1 MKKIDIK
8 DWQPFALES
17 LFDVV
22 KGSRLTKADM
32 KEGNI
37 RYIGATAFN
46 NGITNYIGNNEEIH
60 PSGTLTVCYNGSIG
74 QTYYQ
79 DKEFWATDDVNVLY
93 PKFSMNK
100 YIALFLVPLIRS
112 VGRNYA
118 YTDKWKIEDMKSSIV
133 CLPVNEQNQPNWAY
147 MEQYMKTI
155 EKQVRTSIDKLTNV
169 IGGGKKP
176 LHINKWGTFMIGELF
191 EICKPKVYH
200 TYEVKESTNGIPY
213 VVRSKFDNGIKYRVS
228 KNSDIA
234 TSPGGVISFGS
245 ENATF
250 FYQGEEWCSGRDIY
264 YIDTRNISKES
275 CLFIIA
281 CLQTIVGKYS
291 YSNGLFPDLLRRE
304 TIKLPI
310 DGNGKPDW
318 NYMKNSMLSIKERIS
333 SSPISNKMLL
343 FNLPNRVF

>member
-8 DWQPFALES
+8 DWQPFTFES

-46 NGITNYIGNNEEIH
+46 NGITNYIGNNEETH
-60 PSGTLTVCYNGSIG
+60 PAGTLTVCYNGSIG

-100 YIALFLVPLIRS
+100 YIALFLAPLIRS

-118 YTDKWKIEDMKSSIV
+118 YTDKWKIEDMKSSIIY
-133 CLPVNEQNQPNWAY
+133 LPVNEQHQPNWEY
-147 MEQYMKTI
+147 MEQYMK
-155 EKQVRTSIDKLTNV
+155 SIAQQTQASLDKLTNV
-169 IGGGKKP
+169 IGGGEKS
-176 LHINKWGTFMIGELF
+176 LDTSKWGTFMVGKLF
-191 EICKPKVYH
+191 EIYKPKVYH
-200 TYEVKESTNGIPY
+200 TYEVKENPNGIPY

-228 KNSDIA
+228 KNSNIV
-234 TSPGGVISFGS
+234 TSPDGVISFGS

-250 FYQGEEWCSGRDIY
+250 FYQGEEWCSGRDVY
-264 YIDTRNISKES
+264 YIDTRGIPKES

-310 DGNGKPDW
+310 DGCGKPDW
-318 NYMKNSMLSIKERIS
+318 SYMKSSMLSIKESIS
-333 SSPISNKMLL
+333 SFPIFLKKRSTRSLI
-343 FNLPNRVF
+343 

>member
-60 PSGTLTVCYNGSIG
+60 PAGTLTVCYNGSIG

-118 YTDKWKIEDMKSSIV
+118 YTDKWKIEDMKSCIV

-169 IGGGKKP
+169 IGGG
-176 LHINKWGTFMIGELF
+176 
-191 EICKPKVYH
+191 
-200 TYEVKESTNGIPY
+200 
-213 VVRSKFDNGIKYRVS
+213 
-228 KNSDIA
+228 
-234 TSPGGVISFGS
+234 
-245 ENATF
+245 
-250 FYQGEEWCSGRDIY
+250 
-264 YIDTRNISKES
+264 
-275 CLFIIA
+275 
-281 CLQTIVGKYS
+281 
-291 YSNGLFPDLLRRE
+291 
-304 TIKLPI
+304 
-310 DGNGKPDW
+310 
-318 NYMKNSMLSIKERIS
+318 
-333 SSPISNKMLL
+333 
-343 FNLPNRVF
+343 